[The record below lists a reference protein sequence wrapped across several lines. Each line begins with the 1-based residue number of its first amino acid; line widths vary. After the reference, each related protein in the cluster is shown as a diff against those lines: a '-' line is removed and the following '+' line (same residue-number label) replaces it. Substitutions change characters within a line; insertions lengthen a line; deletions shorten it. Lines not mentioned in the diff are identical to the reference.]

1 MSEIQFILSGV
12 WTTLEYAVVS
22 FIFGL
27 ILGLI
32 LALIKISG
40 QKSSRWKPLAYLAD
54 AYTSVFRGT
63 PVLVQLS
70 VVYFGIPHLF
80 DYQISPLLAGIITF
94 SLNSGAYISEII
106 RAGIRAIDAGQ
117 FEAAQTLQIPY
128 FYTMRDII
136 LPQAFRNVLPSL
148 GNEATTLIK
157 ETALI
162 STLGESDLMRR
173 AQLVAAEKYTYFLP
187 LFTAA
192 VCYFGLVLIF
202 NFIFKKL
209 EKKFSV

>member
-1 MSEIQFILSGV
+1 MTEIQFILSGV
-12 WTTLEYAVVS
+12 WTTLEYAVIS

-27 ILGLI
+27 VLGLI

-40 QKSSRWKPLAYLAD
+40 QKSKQWKPLAYLAD

-117 FEAAQTLQIPY
+117 FEAAKTLQIPY
-128 FYTMRDII
+128 FYTMKDII

-173 AQLVAAEKYTYFLP
+173 AQLIAAEKYTYFFP

-202 NFIFKKL
+202 NLIFKKL

>member
-1 MSEIQFILSGV
+1 M
-12 WTTLEYAVVS
+12 
-22 FIFGL
+22 
-27 ILGLI
+27 
-32 LALIKISG
+32 K
-40 QKSSRWKPLAYLAD
+40 
-54 AYTSVFRGT
+54 
-63 PVLVQLS
+63 
-70 VVYFGIPHLF
+70 
-80 DYQISPLLAGIITF
+80 
-94 SLNSGAYISEII
+94 
-106 RAGIRAIDAGQ
+106 
-117 FEAAQTLQIPY
+117 
-128 FYTMRDII
+128 DII

-162 STLGESDLMRR
+162 STLGENDLMRR
-173 AQLVAAEKYTYFLP
+173 AQLIAAEKYTYFFP